1 MPIKY
6 GTNDKSLII
15 LIIIFF
21 IIIVSALVVIFSLRT
36 NPVEETIKNE
46 EAIKILFVLKDAESV
61 LFTNVFVYYP
71 VLSRGALFNVP
82 GNTGAIFS
90 SIDRVDRIDAVF
102 KEEGIDS
109 YRSEIEK
116 LLAQTIPFHIV
127 IDVADFQLLT
137 DLLGGLRV
145 FIPYPID
152 MADDDGSRYL
162 LPSGFV
168 NLDGD
173 KIFTYLY
180 YSSPEEGDVAV
191 QDRYQNVMTAFLS
204 ALNRNYPQMFHDDN
218 FRSYAKLFDSN
229 LDNDDLIILLES
241 ISQVDSERL
250 VFRSV
255 SGSSSVIDGQTL
267 LLPMYDG
274 EIVQDLFKRT
284 VASLASATD
293 TMYDRTYVL
302 EVQNGTTVQ
311 GLARNTSIF
320 FQGLGYD
327 VVGSVNADSNDYE
340 KTVII
345 NHIGND
351 EVAKALGDLIMC
363 ENIVTEDVLPD
374 SAGMDIGTRVDFTII
389 LGKDFDGR
397 YVR

>member
-152 MADDDGSRYL
+152 MAGDDGSRYL